1 MFKIGDMVRIL
12 EGAEIASD
20 EHKVGDI
27 LVVEDVYSNG
37 RGVDAGLPGAKDWF
51 YYRNEELELVKIV
64 ADYKFKVGD
73 KVVKSAN
80 VTNSADDHGA
90 GWTTAYKQFLKGDV
104 CEVTKAVLRGPY
116 NDWDYLVK
124 GPNGDTFGESQENL
138 ELHEETK
145 APIASDGGSSSY
157 YDKEIPQW
165 LLNRLIQRNDEGKCF
180 IKTEELIE
188 VLFRND
194 FSFGN
199 AFKALVRADGVVT
212 GQGKAGNTLSYE
224 TTKVQYYANRIL
236 EQGENK

>member
-1 MFKIGDMVRIL
+1 MFKVGDKVRL
-12 EGAEIASD
+12 LSD
-20 EHKVGDI
+20 GGFGDDCKVGDI
-27 LVVEDVYSNG
+27 AEVLNVDH
-37 RGVDAGLPGAKDWF
+37 RGVNVDIDTENCEKGLYF
-51 YYRNEELELVKIV
+51 YFHEVEIIEEEKEV
-64 ADYKFKVGD
+64 KFKVGD
-73 KVVKSAN
+73 KVVRSAN

-104 CEVTKAVLRGPY
+104 CEVIEKVDDDCRDYIIKA
-116 NDWDYLVK
+116 
-124 GPNGDTFGESQENL
+124 PNGNTFGEYEENL
-138 ELHEETK
+138 KLYEEETK

-165 LLNRLIQRNDEGKCF
+165 LLNRLIERNDEGKCF

-224 TTKVQYYANRIL
+224 TTKVKYYANRIL
-236 EQGENK
+236 EQGEDN